1 MSNDVRAHFA
11 RTAPAYAT
19 GYFYA
24 DPARLEEV
32 LVLSQPRPSDLA
44 LDAAT
49 GTGHTA
55 FALAGYVERAVGLDI
70 TPQMIG
76 QARRLAEERHVDNV
90 EWVLGDAALLPF
102 PDRTFDLYTVRAAP
116 HHFHDLEAAL
126 TEAVR
131 VLRPGGRACIIDS
144 SAPPAARDLLH
155 TVEVARDPSHVRCRT
170 PDEWTGFLQAAG
182 LEVEVADHRE
192 LDWDFDEWMGA
203 MSVPDD
209 RTVRLSQVIECAE
222 GQARAELRPH
232 RANGHLHHAY
242 WQVLL
247 RGRKPR

>member
-1 MSNDVRAHFA
+1 VSDDVRAHFA
-11 RTAPAYAT
+11 RTAPTYAT

-76 QARRLAEERHVDNV
+76 QAQRVAAERHVDNV

-116 HHFHDLEAAL
+116 HHFKDLEATL
-126 TEAVR
+126 REAVR
-131 VLRPGGRACIIDS
+131 VLKPGGRACIIDS
-144 SAPPAARDLLH
+144 SAPAAARDLLH
-155 TVEVARDPSHVRCRT
+155 TVEVARDPSHVRSRT
-170 PDEWTGFLQAAG
+170 LDEWTLLLQSAG
-182 LEVEVADHRE
+182 LRVEVADHQE
-192 LDWDFDEWMGA
+192 LDWDFDAWMGA
-203 MSVPDD
+203 MSVPGD
-209 RTVRLSQVIECAE
+209 RVAHLSQVIECAE
-222 GQARAELRPH
+222 GPARAELRP
-232 RANGHLHHAY
+232 RRTNGHLHHTY